1 MKKSLNNIYKGKRLV
16 TGDEND
22 IDKHEILVKEENDQ
36 LVAIER
42 NSNGELQ
49 QISGGSSSNA
59 AQCAMYYY
67 FTGSVSGV
75 SGNNDVLVK
84 KETGDLSLLMNV
96 YMTATHLEK
105 PETVLYGSSGS
116 RGSAKVILKCNT
128 FDTNDPVNSLSCKDS
143 DGNYIKYTYEGS
155 TLDGIIDIKVT
166 KKNNNILCAPNIKY
180 TDYNNNKDNNV
191 ALNLAY
197 YNIPSNN
204 EFVFKNI
211 NGSNRFEGVLYDIKN
226 NILVYEVSS
235 AVKFNIEPASLVD
248 TLRVYGHNTKSLYI
262 NDKQRDP
269 DKLPYTD

>member
-22 IDKHEILVKEENDQ
+22 IDKHEILIKEENDQ
-36 LVAIER
+36 LIAIER

-49 QISGGSSSNA
+49 QISGGSSNSNA
-59 AQCAMYYY
+59 AQCALFYYC
-67 FTGSVSGV
+67 TGSVSGV
-75 SGNNDVLVK
+75 GGNSDILVK

-105 PETVLYGSSGS
+105 PETILYRSDT
-116 RGSAKVILKCNT
+116 KVIFKCNT

-143 DGNYIKYTYEGS
+143 DGNYIKYTNGGS

-166 KKNNNILCAPNIKY
+166 KKNSNILCAPAIKY

-211 NGSNRFEGVLYDIKN
+211 EGSNRFNGVLYDIKN

-248 TLRVYGHNTKSLYI
+248 TLRVYGHNTKNLYI

-269 DKLPYTD
+269 DTLPYTD

>member
-49 QISGGSSSNA
+49 QISGGSNNSNV

-67 FTGSVSGV
+67 FTGSVSGA

-105 PETVLYGSSGS
+105 PESILYS
-116 RGSAKVILKCNT
+116 GSAKVILKCNT

-143 DGNYIKYTYEGS
+143 DSNYIKYTDGGP
-155 TLDGIIDIKVT
+155 TLDGIFDIKVT

-204 EFVFKNI
+204 EFVFEDI

-235 AVKFNIEPASLVD
+235 AVQFNIEPASLVD

-262 NDKQRDP
+262 NGKQRDP
-269 DKLPYTD
+269 DTLSYTD